1 MEREKG
7 REEDLKGGKEKP
19 LKGVFVWLERERE
32 RVEEMG
38 FWRERA
44 SVNKRWEKGVPEN
57 IREVRGVK
65 L

>member
-1 MEREKG
+1 MGREKG

-32 RVEEMG
+32 RG
-38 FWRERA
+38 LKRWDSGERA
-44 SVNKRWEKGVPEN
+44 SFNKRREKGVPEN
-57 IREVRGVK
+57 IGEVRGVK